1 MCLEVV
7 FNADIRCFITISMEQ
22 IHSRPHRKKKQ
33 KCFFFFCVTLS
44 PARGLLVALVNLVTL
59 VVLVQ
64 KKAAKIAAFFCDLER
79 PLTIIPLLRYSR
91 RRHEH
96 LLLHYAY
103 RVFLLLQEENLVS
116 HPE

>member
-33 KCFFFFCVTLS
+33 KSFFFFCVTLS

-59 VVLVQ
+59 EVLVQ
-64 KKAAKIAAFFCDLER
+64 KKAAKIAAFFL
-79 PLTIIPLLRYSR
+79 
-91 RRHEH
+91 
-96 LLLHYAY
+96 
-103 RVFLLLQEENLVS
+103 
-116 HPE
+116 